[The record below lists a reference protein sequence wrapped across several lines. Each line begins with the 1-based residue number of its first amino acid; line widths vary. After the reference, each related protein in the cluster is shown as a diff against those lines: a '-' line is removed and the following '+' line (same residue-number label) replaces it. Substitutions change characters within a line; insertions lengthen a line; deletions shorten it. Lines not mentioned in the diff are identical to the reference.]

1 MVKAWE
7 AQQHGLPMKPN
18 TPPTSSKNAT
28 KATNGHAAHPSPSAH
43 AFAPSAE
50 AVAIRAYLNYQNHG
64 AADGH
69 DVEDWLAAEAAL
81 SAEQGLAHT

>member
-1 MVKAWE
+1 MVNAWE

-18 TPPTSSKNAT
+18 TPSTSSKNAS
-28 KATNGHAAHPSPSAH
+28 KASNGDAAHPSPSAH
-43 AFAPSAE
+43 AFTPSVE
-50 AVAIRAYLNYQNHG
+50 AVAMRAYLNYQNHG

-81 SAEQGLAHT
+81 CAEQGLAHT